1 MRNSFLSL
9 ASAAIIAAPLGA
21 QTTRTPTADEII
33 ARFIKT
39 VGGAEKIQ
47 SIRTLRRV
55 GKFTGDDGFEAAVI
69 VENTRPNKV
78 REEFSIQGM
87 TGVNAYDG
95 ANGWKIDPF
104 GGKKDPE
111 SLSEEEMRSIVEDS
125 DFDEPLI
132 NYQQKGNKVELVG
145 MDQIEG
151 TDVYK
156 LKVTLKSGDTRY
168 YYMDTDSYVPIKY
181 DTKRIIRGTPQE
193 TETTL
198 GDYKQVGGWY
208 LPFSLESRQKA
219 YGFKPDQAWLDH
231 VRLSSL
237 RLARG
242 CSASFVSPYGLVQ
255 TNHHCARACIE
266 QLSTATRD
274 LIATG
279 FYANEA
285 RDELKCPDVEA
296 NQLIAITDE
305 TDRINR
311 ATASKDGQALTETKK
326 AIEAAF
332 ARECSGND
340 ANIRPS

>member
-1 MRNSFLSL
+1 MRNAFLAF
-9 ASAAIIAAPLGA
+9 ASALVFAAPLPA
-21 QTTRTPTADEII
+21 QSTGTPTADEII
-33 ARFIKT
+33 ARFVKT

-55 GKFTGDDGFEAAVI
+55 GKFTGDDGFEAVVI
-69 VENTRPNKV
+69 EESSRPNKV

-181 DTKRIIRGTPQE
+181 ETKRIIRGTPQE

-208 LPFSLESRQKA
+208 LPFSLETRQK
-219 YGFKPDQAWLDH
+219 G
-231 VRLSSL
+231 SS
-237 RLARG
+237 G
-242 CSASFVSPYGLVQ
+242 SQ
-255 TNHHCARACIE
+255 
-266 QLSTATRD
+266 
-274 LIATG
+274 
-279 FYANEA
+279 
-285 RDELKCPDVEA
+285 K
-296 NQLIAITDE
+296 ITF
-305 TDRINR
+305 DRIEFNVPIDSTRYNR
-311 ATASKDGQALTETKK
+311 PKPPAGGGSL
-326 AIEAAF
+326 
-332 ARECSGND
+332 
-340 ANIRPS
+340 

>member
-1 MRNSFLSL
+1 MRNAFLAF
-9 ASAAIIAAPLGA
+9 ASALVFAAPLPA
-21 QTTRTPTADEII
+21 QSTRTPTADEII
-33 ARFIKT
+33 ARFVKT

-55 GKFTGDDGFEAAVI
+55 GKFTGDDGFEAVVV
-69 VENTRPNKV
+69 VESSRPNKV

-181 DTKRIIRGTPQE
+181 ETKRIIRGTPQE

-208 LPFSLESRQKA
+208 LPFSLETRQK
-219 YGFKPDQAWLDH
+219 G
-231 VRLSSL
+231 SS
-237 RLARG
+237 G
-242 CSASFVSPYGLVQ
+242 SQKITFDK
-255 TNHHCARACIE
+255 IE
-266 QLSTATRD
+266 FNVPIDSTR
-274 LIATG
+274 
-279 FYANEA
+279 Y
-285 RDELKCPDVEA
+285 
-296 NQLIAITDE
+296 
-305 TDRINR
+305 
-311 ATASKDGQALTETKK
+311 
-326 AIEAAF
+326 
-332 ARECSGND
+332 
-340 ANIRPS
+340 IRPKPPTSGGSL

>member
-1 MRNSFLSL
+1 MRNAFLAF
-9 ASAAIIAAPLGA
+9 ASALVFAAPLPA
-21 QTTRTPTADEII
+21 QSTGTPTADEII
-33 ARFIKT
+33 ARFVKT

-55 GKFTGDDGFEAAVI
+55 GKFTGDDGFEAVVV
-69 VENTRPNKV
+69 VESSRPNKV

-181 DTKRIIRGTPQE
+181 ETKRIIRGTPQE

-208 LPFSLESRQKA
+208 LPFSLETRQK
-219 YGFKPDQAWLDH
+219 G
-231 VRLSSL
+231 SS
-237 RLARG
+237 G
-242 CSASFVSPYGLVQ
+242 SQ
-255 TNHHCARACIE
+255 
-266 QLSTATRD
+266 
-274 LIATG
+274 
-279 FYANEA
+279 
-285 RDELKCPDVEA
+285 K
-296 NQLIAITDE
+296 ITF
-305 TDRINR
+305 DRIEFNVPIDSTRYNR
-311 ATASKDGQALTETKK
+311 PKPPPGGGSL
-326 AIEAAF
+326 
-332 ARECSGND
+332 
-340 ANIRPS
+340 

>member
-1 MRNSFLSL
+1 MRNAFLAF
-9 ASAAIIAAPLGA
+9 ASALVFAAPLPA
-21 QTTRTPTADEII
+21 QSTGTPTADEII
-33 ARFIKT
+33 ARFVKT

-55 GKFTGDDGFEAAVI
+55 GKFTGDDGFEAVVV
-69 VENTRPNKV
+69 VESSRPNKV

-181 DTKRIIRGTPQE
+181 ETKRIIRGTPQE

-208 LPFSLESRQKA
+208 LPFSLETRQK
-219 YGFKPDQAWLDH
+219 G
-231 VRLSSL
+231 SS
-237 RLARG
+237 G
-242 CSASFVSPYGLVQ
+242 SQ
-255 TNHHCARACIE
+255 
-266 QLSTATRD
+266 
-274 LIATG
+274 
-279 FYANEA
+279 
-285 RDELKCPDVEA
+285 K
-296 NQLIAITDE
+296 ITF
-305 TDRINR
+305 DRIEFNVPIDSTRYNR
-311 ATASKDGQALTETKK
+311 PKPPAGGGSL
-326 AIEAAF
+326 
-332 ARECSGND
+332 
-340 ANIRPS
+340 

>member
-1 MRNSFLSL
+1 MRNAFLAF
-9 ASAAIIAAPLGA
+9 ASALVFAAPLPA
-21 QTTRTPTADEII
+21 QSTGTPTADEII
-33 ARFIKT
+33 ARFVKT

-181 DTKRIIRGTPQE
+181 ETKRIIRGTPQE

-208 LPFSLESRQKA
+208 LPFSLETRQK
-219 YGFKPDQAWLDH
+219 G
-231 VRLSSL
+231 SS
-237 RLARG
+237 G
-242 CSASFVSPYGLVQ
+242 SQ
-255 TNHHCARACIE
+255 
-266 QLSTATRD
+266 
-274 LIATG
+274 
-279 FYANEA
+279 
-285 RDELKCPDVEA
+285 K
-296 NQLIAITDE
+296 ITF
-305 TDRINR
+305 DRIEFNVPIDSTRYNR
-311 ATASKDGQALTETKK
+311 PKPPAGGGSL
-326 AIEAAF
+326 
-332 ARECSGND
+332 
-340 ANIRPS
+340 

>member
-1 MRNSFLSL
+1 MRNAFLAF
-9 ASAAIIAAPLGA
+9 ASALVFAAPLPA
-21 QTTRTPTADEII
+21 QSTGTPTADEII
-33 ARFIKT
+33 ARFVKT

-55 GKFTGDDGFEAAVI
+55 GKFTGDDGFEAVVV
-69 VENTRPNKV
+69 VESSRPNKV

-132 NYQQKGNKVELVG
+132 HYQQKGNKVELVG

-181 DTKRIIRGTPQE
+181 ETKRIIRGTPQE

-208 LPFSLESRQKA
+208 LPFSLETRQK
-219 YGFKPDQAWLDH
+219 G
-231 VRLSSL
+231 SS
-237 RLARG
+237 G
-242 CSASFVSPYGLVQ
+242 SQ
-255 TNHHCARACIE
+255 
-266 QLSTATRD
+266 
-274 LIATG
+274 
-279 FYANEA
+279 
-285 RDELKCPDVEA
+285 K
-296 NQLIAITDE
+296 ITF
-305 TDRINR
+305 DRIEFNVPIDSTRYNR
-311 ATASKDGQALTETKK
+311 PKPPAGGGSL
-326 AIEAAF
+326 
-332 ARECSGND
+332 
-340 ANIRPS
+340 